1 MNIFQEMKERVTA
14 RQVAERYGLKV
25 SRNGMACCPFHNDKH
40 PSMKI
45 DQNYYCFACGAKGDA
60 INYVAVLFGLSQFEA
75 AKKINEDF
83 SLDIPIGQSETRR
96 KRKSEVK
103 NNEKIPTKE
112 ERIQF
117 VQKKI
122 DGWAKDAADVLLRY
136 LRWLEF
142 WKEFYKPESVE
153 TEWHPLFAE
162 ALQNESKISYLVDIL
177 MFGTDEAVLDFSR
190 MEVTA
195 LRKSVT
201 WSLLGMIM
209 EIFGFP
215 STS

>member
-25 SRNGMACCPFHNDKH
+25 SRNGMARCPFHNDKH

-60 INYVAVLFGLSQFEA
+60 VNYVAVQFGLSQFEA

-83 SLDIPIGQSETRR
+83 SLGILIGQPEIRR
-96 KRKSEVK
+96 KQNSGVRKK
-103 NNEKIPTKE
+103 EKVPTKE

-122 DGWAKDAADVLLRY
+122 DKWARDAANVLLRY
-136 LRWLEF
+136 LRWMEF
-142 WKEFYKPESVE
+142 WKEFYKPESME
-153 TEWHPLFAE
+153 EEWHPLFVE
-162 ALQNESKISYLVDIL
+162 ALQNESKISYLVDML
-177 MFGTDEAVLDFSR
+177 MFGTDEEILDFSR
-190 MEVTA
+190 TEG
-195 LRKSVT
+195 RR
-201 WSLLGMIM
+201 
-209 EIFGFP
+209 
-215 STS
+215 

>member
-1 MNIFQEMKERVTA
+1 MNIFQKVKERVTA

-60 INYVAVLFGLSQFEA
+60 VNYVAVLFELSQFEA

-83 SLDIPIGQSETRR
+83 SLGIPIGKKDIRR
-96 KRKSEVK
+96 KQNSGFRKK
-103 NNEKIPTKE
+103 EKIPTKE

-122 DGWAKDAADVLLRY
+122 DKWAKDATNVLLRY
-136 LRWLEF
+136 LRWMEF
-142 WKEFYKPESVE
+142 WKEFYKPESTE
-153 TEWHPLFAE
+153 EEWHRLFVE
-162 ALQNESKISYLVDIL
+162 ALQNESKISYLVDML
-177 MFGTDEAVLDFSR
+177 MFGTDEEILDFSR
-190 MEVTA
+190 TEG
-195 LRKSVT
+195 RR
-201 WSLLGMIM
+201 
-209 EIFGFP
+209 
-215 STS
+215 

>member
-1 MNIFQEMKERVTA
+1 MNFFREMKERVTA

-45 DQNYYCFACGAKGDA
+45 DQNYYCFACWAKGDA

-142 WKEFYKPESVE
+142 WKEFYKPESAE
-153 TEWHPLFAE
+153 EEWHPLFAE
-162 ALQNESKISYLVDIL
+162 ALQNESKISYLVDML
-177 MFGTDEAVLDFSR
+177 MFGTSEEILDFSR
-190 MEVTA
+190 MEG
-195 LRKSVT
+195 RR
-201 WSLLGMIM
+201 
-209 EIFGFP
+209 
-215 STS
+215 

>member
-1 MNIFQEMKERVTA
+1 MNIFQEVKARVTA

-60 INYVAVLFGLSQFEA
+60 VNYVAVLFVLSQFEA

-83 SLDIPIGQSETRR
+83 SLGIPIGKTEKSR
-96 KRKSEVK
+96 KQNSGARKK
-103 NNEKIPTKE
+103 EKVSPKE

-122 DGWAKDAADVLLRY
+122 DRWAKDALNVLLRY
-136 LRWLEF
+136 LRWMEF
-142 WKEFYKPESVE
+142 WKEFYKPECME
-153 TEWHPLFAE
+153 EEWHPLFAE
-162 ALQNESKISYLVDIL
+162 TLQNESKISYLVDML
-177 MFGTDEAVLDFSR
+177 MFGTDEEILDFSR
-190 MEVTA
+190 TEG
-195 LRKSVT
+195 RR
-201 WSLLGMIM
+201 
-209 EIFGFP
+209 
-215 STS
+215 